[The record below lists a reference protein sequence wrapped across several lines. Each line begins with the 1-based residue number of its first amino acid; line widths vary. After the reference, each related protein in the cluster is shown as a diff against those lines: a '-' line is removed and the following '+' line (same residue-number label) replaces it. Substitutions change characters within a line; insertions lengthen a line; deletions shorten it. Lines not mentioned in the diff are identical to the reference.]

1 MLSLVAGGQLY
12 TDTSLSLRYY
22 RVIKTGYVNTLFLHL
37 GGKILRQLSVV
48 QHNGTDSGLSR
59 LDIETG
65 CQHLVAEVTYVV
77 H

>member
-22 RVIKTGYVNTLFLHL
+22 RVLETGYVNTLFLHL
-37 GGKILRQLSVV
+37 GGEILRQLSVV
-48 QHNGTDSGLSR
+48 QHNGADSGLSR

-65 CQHLVAEVTYVV
+65 CQHLARK
-77 H
+77 